1 MEGLK
6 IDITTREITTLIK
19 YQSNSDI
26 GVKSIKLGCINSCNI
41 HNI

>member
-6 IDITTREITTLIK
+6 SDSTTREITLIK
-19 YQSNSDI
+19 YQSNSNI
-26 GVKSIKLGCINSCNI
+26 GKQSIKVGCINSWNI

>member
-6 IDITTREITTLIK
+6 SDITTREITTLIK

-26 GVKSIKLGCINSCNI
+26 GKQSIKLGCINSRNI